1 MNTLLCCIRGDVAPE
16 LFHRFENLTFFANKP
31 INSSKTVQTGRSKA
45 TINQIVLRF
54 TKKQ

>member
-31 INSSKTVQTGRSKA
+31 INSSKTVQTG
-45 TINQIVLRF
+45 
-54 TKKQ
+54 KKLKILK